1 MHNPSPPVPP
11 PPLPG
16 SYYCYSHPAPSPLL
30 PTANLTSPHVLTILS
45 PLPKL
50 YVLQAQPHHSTM
62 QLKHKKNET
71 ANNRLTDSS
80 PTAGNNKTSK
90 LITQQLPN
98 GSIYGFPDLN
108 SKSTYNKRVEE
119 KKSPKV
125 C

>member
-1 MHNPSPPVPP
+1 
-11 PPLPG
+11 
-16 SYYCYSHPAPSPLL
+16 
-30 PTANLTSPHVLTILS
+30 
-45 PLPKL
+45 
-50 YVLQAQPHHSTM
+50 M

-98 GSIYGFPDLN
+98 ASIYGVPDLN